1 MRHRGLAVAI
11 FTGFAIVVI
20 AATEPAPEA
29 TGGSTMKRASTRPLS
44 CRLNLRHQWR
54 RYFTEDGARYQACA
68 KCGKEMSPD
77 PRTPLA
83 GW

>member
-1 MRHRGLAVAI
+1 MRHTGLAVAI
-11 FTGFAIVVI
+11 FTGFATMFI

-29 TGGSTMKRASTRPLS
+29 IGGSTMKRASTRPLS

-68 KCGKEMSPD
+68 KCGKEMPPD
-77 PRTPLA
+77 PRTPLT